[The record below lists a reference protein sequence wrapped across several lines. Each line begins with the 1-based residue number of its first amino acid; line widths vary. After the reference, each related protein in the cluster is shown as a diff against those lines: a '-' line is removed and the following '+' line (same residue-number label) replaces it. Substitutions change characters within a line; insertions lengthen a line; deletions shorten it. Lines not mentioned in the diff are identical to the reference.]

1 MMLESEKKDKK
12 IAIFTTLFVSIAS
25 GLEASKNAKRA
36 GEWCVTASEK
46 VANLPVPTSVKNA
59 LLIVLLVVAVFMPA
73 LVLIAGM
80 NSSFKLVMGANTT
93 DEYKV
98 CLDKRK
104 EWKPIKLVYDTF
116 APTIKKVIRCFQTT
130 VNKICHGFFAIRS
143 FLFGII
149 KSCFNYTFE
158 LLRFIAAEAQKC
170 TISLTHAIYGLHVVQ
185 NVKRIVFDVITKAVL
200 FCRVKRFY
208 GTFLTPKYVIEC
220 KHFLI
225 WRYYFCVAKKKT
237 QKVILSIRKHFR
249 PTK

>member
-1 MMLESEKKDKK
+1 MLKSKKDRF
-12 IAIFTTLFVSIAS
+12 IAIFTTLFVAIAS
-25 GLEASKNAKRA
+25 GLEALHKIDKV
-36 GEWCVTASEK
+36 GEWCIDASEK
-46 VANLPVPTSVKNA
+46 VVSLSLPDTVKNL
-59 LLIVLLVVAVFMPA
+59 LLIGLIVIVICMPIPTLIVFMKKNYKQIMEA
-73 LVLIAGM
+73 H
-80 NSSFKLVMGANTT
+80 TT
-93 DEYKV
+93 DEYKA
-98 CLDKRK
+98 CLDERK

-149 KSCFNYTFE
+149 KFCFNYTFE

-170 TISLTHAIYGLHVVQ
+170 TVSLTHAIYGLHVVQ

-208 GTFLTPKYVIEC
+208 GTFLTPKYVIAY